1 MHKAKHKEKMALFSG
16 KRIAAFVLAFL
27 LCVGTLPINSFA
39 VEGDDMSQDAP
50 AATEY
55 VVDAD
60 VSDPTADESF
70 IEDETTAEDADAS
83 ASEATDAADAQD
95 NVDGEQNE
103 PAVQAGSTVDALTLS
118 APQLVAD
125 SADQTVSALGT
136 AGYKASFHISS
147 TDSDGVNGVW
157 IGYRF
162 TLAMPAGTVDRGQL
176 HFDGY
181 SWLKDL
187 NDGTKAASPV
197 YDSKTKTWVLEGKYL
212 YDQADNPLGS
222 SGAQHLTMGISV
234 YAGYLC
240 ADDTLTPTM
249 EAWLVDKADSSTGSV
264 NGTTVTVTTTP
275 EITVSGTT
283 SGVAS
288 GYYSASKQAFY
299 ETKAQ
304 AEAAGAG
311 DAVWGRVYQTRTT
324 IKNGKVANATG
335 NTLLPPDTDIPVHVS
350 TAVSLNGAEVTDA
363 AQQPILLGVHYRT
376 NHDTADSGM
385 YTSALADGDLSL
397 GGLVNLRGIAEG
409 GNPEGLWDV
418 PDITRVSVSD
428 VTSVDGTFGCNVQYT
443 PNARYDGVYGTVGP
457 SFLTF
462 VPVPESDSAQ
472 DNRVLSVGP
481 VTAGPVAMRG
491 NSTPV
496 SGSSGVSTIKVERR
510 KLFDGKIYPYLWF
523 YHYTYGGQWIQGM
536 GDTLYV
542 TAGLQSAQTDT
553 EFSISAYDDLI
564 KVDTRA
570 FEIDTTVSTLSTR
583 KNGNAYTGEYTL
595 QYGVLKSGADNWDS
609 EDAMKTGGKDDLV
622 FYDAGK
628 VPSGSTAV
636 AILIKARNGSMLSG
650 YDRPGLYSSLKVK
663 SADELGGNIYSIVHN
678 VDIWFYGSDPDM
690 VDPDVQFNSGNF
702 TASSVDEDSNEVAGQ
717 EHERL
722 GDSLLISSFT
732 LSRVGVEKLNGT
744 SKSFT
749 WGPPTVAR
757 STYDV
762 SLGQRISDFRYV
774 FDISSGSGN
783 EFPDQEFELLV
794 TLTRLTGEVSNSE
807 FTELIKDS
815 FRMDAVYTPGA
826 GEGDPGYFSGGIAP
840 TSVTKKDNGD
850 YEVIFTVKGTGTHS
864 FSASAKLGDAL
875 NADKEVGVGMTTVY
889 TTITASTQS
898 KKLLSGSHQGQARAI
913 ISKSA
918 VAGFRKLAEQTV
930 IEHNGDVHYRLAMSA
945 QNNDLTGALLLDVLP
960 FNNDGR
966 GTKISDGASISVS
979 QAKPVT
985 LSLTTDK
992 TAIRTDIE
1000 MYYTT
1005 DTAIQTNPVK
1015 SVQDLVGTTVTGD
1028 RCVVLGVTWLKAAR
1042 TVSADGKSFTYAVP
1056 ANALAIMGVGT
1067 VGSNEAPTT
1076 DIYLNTNGM
1085 KGDDA
1090 LVNSAGLSANE
1101 FGKAMEAQSADVH
1114 RAERKITG
1122 KAWIDVNN
1130 NGQQDADEKSLAGL
1144 TVKLYQ
1150 GDTEITADENG
1161 NAYNVIT
1168 AADGTYTFDDV
1179 PSSVNSYHVE
1189 FSGGTIGQYAV
1200 SPKAAAGVA
1209 DNKNSDVMGDPADG
1223 TLNKAVSDDV
1233 TLLTLAQQQAIG
1245 KHSDVQQLD
1254 AGFAPKYTVSFDTNG
1269 GTPDT
1274 IDVQTVVAHDKVVKP
1289 ADPTKLDQVFTGWYY
1304 TDADGNE
1311 KQWNFDNPVTSDLV
1325 LKAKWVDA
1333 TAATLEVKGTKTLT
1347 GGGKTNTD
1355 IAADQFKF
1363 TVTQT
1368 SGDTAAVSGLPTTT
1382 VGTKAGAAN
1391 GAEIDFGTWSFTK
1404 SGTYTFTISEETP
1417 AAGYAKAG
1425 DVTISVVVTQN
1436 GDKLVATMT
1445 PADITFAN
1453 TYTYPDDIKDTVSG
1467 SVKLADKDGNDKAFN
1482 DGDFSV
1488 KIAENATND
1497 TTGYTGFTAGDKDVS
1512 ADGSFSFDEI
1522 SFSKV
1527 GTYKFTVTQNDKG
1540 EAGYTYDDA
1549 SYEVTVTVE
1558 LDEATNTLKKT
1569 VSYTK
1574 NGADV
1579 TEIIFNNVYTEY
1591 SVSFDVN
1598 GGTPNIDDQAIPA
1611 GSKATEPTD
1620 PTKEDS
1626 VFAGWYYTDA
1636 DGNEKQWNFDDP
1648 VTSDLVLQAKWV
1660 DATAATLDV
1669 EGVKLLIAD
1678 KHGNHDIEADQF
1690 KFTVKQTS
1698 GNAAAVSGLPTAAV
1712 GTKAGTAT
1720 GAEINFGTW
1729 VFTKAGT
1736 YTFVISEEEPG
1747 AGYTKAEDVTV
1758 TVTVRQNGDEL
1769 VATMTTP
1776 DSIRFINY
1784 YEEAELITNTIPVSV
1799 TLKDENG
1806 NDMPFAEG
1814 DFTASV
1820 EVDRLNTGTKHDS
1833 KTGDF
1838 SADGTLNINTAY
1850 LAPDVYVYTITQQ
1863 DKGAAGYT
1871 YDDSIFVATVTVT
1884 LDKATNTLQKTVTY
1898 TKNGQ
1903 PVDKLEFNNT
1913 YTSPDTITDTTIGSV
1928 TLKDEDGNDKTFND
1942 GDFSVKIVANDA
1954 NDTTGY
1960 TGFVAGDKDVA
1971 ADGSFSFD
1979 EISFGKA
1986 GTYKFTVTQNDKG
1999 AAGYT
2004 YDDASY
2010 EVTVT
2015 VELDKATNTLKKTIT
2030 YTKGGVEVTE
2040 VVFNNTYATPAPS
2053 DITFSGNKTL
2063 KENGVDKA
2071 MEEGQFSFTIE
2082 ADASND
2088 ATGYTGFTAG
2098 SQDVAANGSFSFG
2111 TVSFTKVG
2119 VYKFTISEVDKGAA
2133 GYHYDANA
2141 VTVTVTVEL
2150 DTATNTLVATAT
2162 YEKAGETT
2170 DGIAFAN
2177 TYDTPDAVDQDLT
2190 GNVSLD
2196 GDRKTSDIKA
2206 GDFTFKVTP
2215 DAGNDESGYTL
2226 PNTAAASKDGGDIDF
2241 SKITFTKEG
2250 TYKFTVSQDN
2260 LGKEGYTYDDATYV
2274 VNVTVTL
2281 DKATNKLVPVIK
2293 LEKVKDGVTTAAD
2306 AISFANSYKKPTPA
2320 NPSVEPSKPSDRPQT
2335 GDTTNVAVWG
2345 GLFLL
2350 SATLLVVCCIAGWK
2364 RRKTSNTK

>member
-1 MHKAKHKEKMALFSG
+1 MYRAKHKEKMALFSG

-27 LCVGTLPINSFA
+27 LCVGTLPLNSFA
-39 VEGDDMSQDAP
+39 VEGEDMSQDTP

-55 VVDAD
+55 VIDAD

-70 IEDETTAEDADAS
+70 IEDEAPAG
-83 ASEATDAADAQD
+83 AADAQD
-95 NVDGEQNE
+95 DADGEQNE

-125 SADQTVSALGT
+125 SKDQTVPASST
-136 AGYKASFHISS
+136 VGYKASFHISS
-147 TDSDGVNGVW
+147 TDPDGVNGVW

-162 TLAMPAGTVDRGQL
+162 TLPMPASVTGINQQMK
-176 HFDGY
+176 FDGY
-181 SWLKDL
+181 GWLMDL
-187 NDGTKAASPV
+187 KDGTKSASPV
-197 YDSKTKTWVLEGKYL
+197 YDRNTKTWVLEGKYF

-222 SGAQHLTMGISV
+222 SGAQHLTRGISV
-234 YAGYLC
+234 SLGYSC

-249 EAWLVDKADSSTGSV
+249 EAWLVDKVDSSTGSV
-264 NGTTVTVTTTP
+264 NGTTLTVTTTP
-275 EITVSGTT
+275 GITASGTT
-283 SGVAS
+283 SSAAS
-288 GYYSASKQAFY
+288 GYYSASKRAFY
-299 ETKAQ
+299 ATKAQ

-311 DAVWGRVYQTRTT
+311 DAVWGRVYQTTT
-324 IKNGKVANATG
+324 VIRQSDDS

-350 TAVSLNGAEVTDA
+350 TAVSVNGVEVTDA

-376 NHDTADSGM
+376 NHDAADSGM
-385 YTSALADGDLSL
+385 YTTLANGDLSL
-397 GGLVNLRGIAEG
+397 GGLVNLRGIAKG
-409 GNPEGLWDV
+409 GSQGVLWDV
-418 PDITRVSVSD
+418 PDIARVSVSD
-428 VTSVDGTFGCNVQYT
+428 VTSADGTFGCNVQYT
-443 PNARYDGVYGTVGP
+443 PNANYGGVYGTFGP
-457 SFLTF
+457 SFITF

-472 DNRVLSVGP
+472 DKRVLSVGP

-496 SGSSGVSTIKVERR
+496 SGSDGGVSTIKVE
-510 KLFDGKIYPYLWF
+510 KHKAFNGAIQPDLAF
-523 YHYTYGGQWIQGM
+523 YHYVNGKQWIQGM

-542 TAGLQSAQTDT
+542 TAGLESAQTDT
-553 EFSISAYDDLI
+553 TYSISAYDDLI

-570 FEIDTTVSTLSTR
+570 FKIDTTVSTVSER
-583 KNGNAYTGEYTL
+583 RNGSAYTGEYIL
-595 QYGVLKSGADNWDS
+595 QYGVLKNGADNWGS

-636 AILIKARNGSMLSG
+636 AILIKARNGNMLSG

-663 SADELGGNIYSIVHN
+663 SADELAGNIYSIVHN
-678 VDIWFYGSDPDM
+678 VDIWFYGSDPDT
-690 VDPDVQFNSGNF
+690 VKPDIQWNSGNF
-702 TASSVDEDSNEVAGQ
+702 TASSVDDDGNEVAGQ
-717 EHERL
+717 KHQIL
-722 GDSLLISSFT
+722 GDSLFIAGFNI
-732 LSRVGVEKLNGT
+732 SRVRIEKLNGV

-749 WGPPTVAR
+749 WGPPAVAR

-762 SLGQRISDFRYV
+762 SLDQRVSDFRYV
-774 FDISSGSGN
+774 FGISSGSGN

-794 TLTRLTGEVSNSE
+794 TLTTGAAELENSK
-807 FTELIKDS
+807 FTELIEDS
-815 FRMDAVYTPGA
+815 FRMDAVYTPA
-826 GEGDPGYFSGGIAP
+826 AKEGDPGYFSGGVAP
-840 TSVTKKDNGD
+840 TSVTKKDDGK
-850 YEVIFTVKGTGTHS
+850 YEVVFTVKGTGTHS

-875 NADKEVGVGMTTVY
+875 NADKEVGIGLTTVY
-889 TTITASTQS
+889 TRIKASTQS
-898 KKLLSGSHQGQARAI
+898 KKLLAGSHEGHAYALI
-913 ISKSA
+913 TKSA

-930 IEHNGDVHYRLAMSA
+930 IEQNDDVHYRLAMSA

-966 GTKISDGASISVS
+966 GTKLSDGASISVS
-979 QAKPVT
+979 QTKPVT

-992 TAIRTDIE
+992 TTVGTDIE
-1000 MYYTT
+1000 FYYTT
-1005 DTAIQTNPVK
+1005 DAAIQTNPVK
-1015 SVQDLVGTTVTGD
+1015 SVGDLAGTTVTGD
-1028 RCVVLGVTWLKAAR
+1028 SCKVFGVTWLKAAR
-1042 TVSADGKSFTYAVP
+1042 TVGADGKSFTYAVP

-1067 VGSNEAPTT
+1067 VGANETPTT
-1076 DIYLNTNGM
+1076 DIYLDTNGM

-1090 LVNSAGLSANE
+1090 LINSAGLSANE

-1150 GDTEITADENG
+1150 GDTEITADEYG
-1161 NAYNVIT
+1161 NAYNVTT
-1168 AADGTYTFDDV
+1168 AADGTYMFDDV

-1200 SPKAAAGVA
+1200 SPKAATGVA
-1209 DNKNSDVMGDPADG
+1209 DDKNSDVTGDPATG

-1233 TLLTLAQQQAIG
+1233 TLLTLAQQQATG

-1254 AGFAPKYTVSFDTNG
+1254 AGFAPKYTVRFDTNG

-1274 IDVQTVVAHDKVVKP
+1274 IDDQTVVAHDKVVKP
-1289 ADPTKLDQVFTGWYY
+1289 ADPTKVDQVFTGWYY

-1311 KQWNFDNPVTSDLV
+1311 KQWNFDDPVTSDLV

-1333 TAATLEVKGTKTLT
+1333 TAATLGVKGTKTLT

-1363 TVTQT
+1363 TVTRT
-1368 SGDTAAVSGLPTTT
+1368 DNGTASAVSGLPTTT

-1417 AAGYAKAG
+1417 AAGYTKAG

-1445 PADITFAN
+1445 PADIVFAN

-1549 SYEVTVTVE
+1549 FYEVVVTVE

-1569 VSYTK
+1569 VSYLK
-1574 NGADV
+1574 DGVDA
-1579 TEIIFNNVYTEY
+1579 TEIIFNNIYTEY

-1598 GGTPNIDDQAIPA
+1598 GGTPNIDDQAIPD

-1620 PTKEDS
+1620 PTKADS

-1636 DGNEKQWNFDDP
+1636 DGNEKQWSFDDP
-1648 VTSDLVLQAKWV
+1648 VTADLALKAKWV

-1814 DFTASV
+1814 DFTANV

-1913 YTSPDTITDTTIGSV
+1913 YTSPDAITDTTIGSV

-2030 YTKGGVEVTE
+2030 YTKDGVEVTE

-2071 MEEGQFSFTIE
+2071 MEEGQFSFTIA

-2088 ATGYTGFTAG
+2088 ETGYTGFIAG
-2098 SQDVAANGSFSFG
+2098 SQDVASNGSFSFG

-2119 VYKFTISEVDKGAA
+2119 VYKFTIAEVDKGAA

-2162 YEKAGETT
+2162 YEKAGETA
-2170 DGIAFAN
+2170 DGISFAN

-2196 GDRKTSDIKA
+2196 GDRNTSDIKA

-2274 VNVTVTL
+2274 VTVTVTL

-2364 RRKTSNTK
+2364 RRKASNTK

>member
-1 MHKAKHKEKMALFSG
+1 MHRAKHKEKMALFSG

-27 LCVGTLPINSFA
+27 LCVGTLPLNSFA
-39 VEGDDMSQDAP
+39 VEGEDMSQDTP

-60 VSDPTADESF
+60 VSDPTSDKSF
-70 IEDETTAEDADAS
+70 IEDEAPAEDADAPV
-83 ASEATDAADAQD
+83 SEATDAADAQD

-125 SADQTVSALGT
+125 SNDQTVPASST
-136 AGYKASFHISS
+136 VGYKASFHISS
-147 TDSDGVNGVW
+147 TDPDGVNGVW

-162 TLAMPAGTVDRGQL
+162 TLPMPASVTGIRQQMK
-176 HFDGY
+176 FDGY
-181 SWLKDL
+181 GWLMDL
-187 NDGTKAASPV
+187 KDGTKAASPV
-197 YDSKTKTWVLEGKYL
+197 YDSSTKTWVLEGKYF

-222 SGAQHLTMGISV
+222 SGAQHLTRGISV
-234 YAGYLC
+234 SLGYSC

-264 NGTTVTVTTTP
+264 NGTTLTVTTTP
-275 EITVSGTT
+275 GITASGTT
-283 SGVAS
+283 SSAAS

-299 ETKAQ
+299 ATKAQ

-311 DAVWGRVYQTRTT
+311 DAVWGRVYQTTT
-324 IKNGKVANATG
+324 VIRQSDDS

-350 TAVSLNGAEVTDA
+350 TAVSLNGVEVTDA
-363 AQQPILLGVHYRT
+363 TQQPILLGVHYRT
-376 NHDTADSGM
+376 NHDAADSGM
-385 YTSALADGDLSL
+385 YTTLANGDLSL
-397 GGLVNLRGIAEG
+397 GGLVNLRGIAKG
-409 GNPEGLWDV
+409 GSQGVLWDV

-428 VTSVDGTFGCNVQYT
+428 VTSADGTFGCNVQYT
-443 PNARYDGVYGTVGP
+443 PNANYGGVYGTFGP

-472 DNRVLSVGP
+472 DKRVLSVGP

-496 SGSSGVSTIKVERR
+496 IGSDGGVSTIKVE
-510 KLFDGKIYPYLWF
+510 KHKAFNGAIQPDLAF
-523 YHYTYGGQWIQGM
+523 YHYVNGKQWIQGM

-542 TAGLQSAQTDT
+542 TAGLESAQTDT
-553 EFSISAYDDLI
+553 AYSISAYDDLI

-570 FEIDTTVSTLSTR
+570 FEIDTTVSTVSER
-583 KNGNAYTGEYTL
+583 RNGSAYTGEYIL
-595 QYGVLKSGADNWDS
+595 QYGVLKNGADNWDS

-636 AILIKARNGSMLSG
+636 AILIKARNGNMLSG

-663 SADELGGNIYSIVHN
+663 SADELAGNIYSIVHN
-678 VDIWFYGSDPDM
+678 VDIWFYGSDPDT
-690 VDPDVQFNSGNF
+690 VKPDIQYNSRNF
-702 TASSVDEDSNEVAGQ
+702 TASSVDDDGNEVAGQ
-717 EHERL
+717 KHQIL
-722 GDSLLISSFT
+722 GDSLFIAGFNI
-732 LSRVGVEKLNGT
+732 SRVRIEKLNGV

-749 WGPPTVAR
+749 WGPPAVAR

-762 SLGQRISDFRYV
+762 SLDQRVSDFRYV
-774 FDISSGSGN
+774 FGISSGSGN
-783 EFPDQEFELLV
+783 ESPDQEFELLV
-794 TLTRLTGEVSNSE
+794 TLTTGADSLENSK
-807 FTELIKDS
+807 FTELIEDS
-815 FRMDAVYTPGA
+815 FRMDAVYTPA
-826 GEGDPGYFSGGIAP
+826 AKEGDPGYFSGGIAP
-840 TSVTKKDNGD
+840 TSVTKKDDGK
-850 YEVIFTVKGTGTHS
+850 YEVVFTVKGTGTHS

-875 NADKEVGVGMTTVY
+875 NADKEVGIGLTTVY
-889 TTITASTQS
+889 TRINASTQS
-898 KKLLSGSHQGQARAI
+898 KKLLAGSHEGHAYALI
-913 ISKSA
+913 TKSA
-918 VAGFRKLAEQTV
+918 VAGFRKMAEQTV
-930 IEHNGDVHYRLAMSA
+930 IEQNADVHYRLAMSA

-966 GTKISDGASISVS
+966 GTKLSDGASISVS
-979 QAKPVT
+979 QTKPVT

-992 TAIRTDIE
+992 TTVGTDIE
-1000 MYYTT
+1000 FYYTT
-1005 DTAIQTNPVK
+1005 DAAIQTNPVK
-1015 SVQDLVGTTVTGD
+1015 SVGDLAGTTVTGD
-1028 RCVVLGVTWLKAAR
+1028 SCKVFGVTWLKAAR
-1042 TVSADGKSFTYAVP
+1042 TVGADGKSFTYAVP

-1067 VGSNEAPTT
+1067 VGANETPTT
-1076 DIYLNTNGM
+1076 DIYLDTNGM

-1090 LVNSAGLSANE
+1090 LINSAGLSANE

-1150 GDTEITADENG
+1150 GDTEITTDEYG
-1161 NAYNVIT
+1161 NAYNVTT
-1168 AADGTYTFDDV
+1168 AADGTYMFDDV

-1200 SPKAAAGVA
+1200 SPKAATGVA
-1209 DNKNSDVMGDPADG
+1209 DDKNSDVTGDPADG

-1233 TLLTLAQQQAIG
+1233 TLLTLAQQQATG

-1269 GTPDT
+1269 GTPN
-1274 IDVQTVVAHDKVVKP
+1274 IDDQTVVAHDKVAKP
-1289 ADPTKLDQVFTGWYY
+1289 ADPAKVDQVFAGWYY

-1311 KQWNFDNPVTSDLV
+1311 KQWSFDDPVTADLV

-1363 TVTQT
+1363 TVTRT
-1368 SGDTAAVSGLPTTT
+1368 DNGTASAVSGLPTTT
-1382 VGTKAGAAN
+1382 IGTKAGAAN

-1404 SGTYTFTISEETP
+1404 SGTYTFTVSEETP
-1417 AAGYAKAG
+1417 AAGYTKAG

-1512 ADGSFSFDEI
+1512 ADGSFSLDEI
-1522 SFSKV
+1522 SFSKA

-1591 SVSFDVN
+1591 SVSFDTD
-1598 GGTPNIDDQAIPA
+1598 GGTPNIDDQAIPS
-1611 GSKATEPTD
+1611 GEKATKPTD
-1620 PTKEDS
+1620 PTKADS

-1636 DGNEKQWNFDDP
+1636 DGNEKQWSFDDP
-1648 VTSDLVLQAKWV
+1648 VTADLALKAKWV

-1814 DFTASV
+1814 DFTANV
-1820 EVDRLNTGTKHDS
+1820 EVDRLNIGTKHDS

-1913 YTSPDTITDTTIGSV
+1913 YTSPDAITDTTIGSV

-1960 TGFVAGDKDVA
+1960 TGFVAGDKDVV

-1979 EISFGKA
+1979 EISFSKA

-2030 YTKGGVEVTE
+2030 YTKDGVEVTE

-2098 SQDVAANGSFSFG
+2098 SQDVAANGNFSFG

-2162 YEKAGETT
+2162 YEKAGEAA

-2177 TYDTPDAVDQDLT
+2177 TYDTPDAVDQALT

-2226 PNTAAASKDGGDIDF
+2226 PTTAAASKDGGDIDF

-2260 LGKEGYTYDDATYV
+2260 LGKEGYTYDDSTYV
-2274 VNVTVTL
+2274 VTVTVTL

-2293 LEKVKDGVTTAAD
+2293 LEKVKDGVTTAVD

-2350 SATLLVVCCIAGWK
+2350 SAALLVVCFIAGWK

>member
-60 VSDPTADESF
+60 ISDPTADESF
-70 IEDETTAEDADAS
+70 IEDEAPAG
-83 ASEATDAADAQD
+83 AADAQD
-95 NVDGEQNE
+95 DADGEQNE
-103 PAVQAGSTVDALTLS
+103 PATLAADASELDKLTLS
-118 APQLVAD
+118 HPRLIVDKNDATGTTFNANSSKGYMARMTISCTD
-125 SADQTVSALGT
+125 DQGA
-136 AGYKASFHISS
+136 
-147 TDSDGVNGVW
+147 NGVW

-162 TLAMPAGTVDRGQL
+162 TVKVPDGMGKNYLKFSEVSYNWLSAMDESGVATPT
-176 HFDGY
+176 
-181 SWLKDL
+181 
-187 NDGTKAASPV
+187 
-197 YDSKTKTWVLEGKYL
+197 YDEATRTWILEGKYY
-212 YDQADNPLGS
+212 YDDASNPLGS
-222 SGAQHLTMGISV
+222 SGAKEYARSISLSSTWLEKGQTV
-234 YAGYLC
+234 
-240 ADDTLTPTM
+240 TPTI
-249 EAWLVDKADSSTGSV
+249 EVWLVDKANAEHPKMDGE
-264 NGTTVTVTTTP
+264 TVTVDATGKILQRIDFDGGYP
-275 EITVSGTT
+275 SAGM
-283 SGVAS
+283 GC
-288 GYYSASKQAFY
+288 YYSPSQKKVFFS
-299 ETKAQ
+299 KAQ
-304 AEAAGAG
+304 ANAAGAT
-311 DAVWGRVYQTRTT
+311 DAVIGRL
-324 IKNGKVANATG
+324 ANIGIMWSALRDGG
-335 NTLLPPDTDIPVHVS
+335 NVLIPDGAEFPFSVKLTPQ
-350 TAVSLNGAEVTDA
+350 LNGRDVTDA
-363 AQQPILLGVHYRT
+363 AMQPILLGARFQ
-376 NHDTADSGM
+376 NRSDTDKNGVKNA
-385 YTSALADGDLSL
+385 YTDNLADGDMTL
-397 GGLVNLRGIAEG
+397 GGRVSPIGSTFQNPIFHNITYSNNTISGVVGSEKTIYASEGYETGTPHISTAGFMVFVPTSANDTEKDVRKLKIENVAVPEGTVTMCGGVKNTRSDNNSGATLTIPQVKLDNPGWGVFNTTIKTVDRNGGDYNKVWVNNEANVRLRVVSVNTDDIDQAISAFDLLVKADTEGFWIDPTVTDLRSQTTNANGFIDSGGTLSVKFGVLPSGDGWTDRNQMLTTRKEGLTFYDKDSVPAGATIVAVLISGRG
-409 GNPEGLWDV
+409 GNMLNNA
-418 PDITRVSVSD
+418 DIK
-428 VTSVDGTFGCNVQYT
+428 Y
-443 PNARYDGVYGTVGP
+443 Y
-457 SFLTF
+457 
-462 VPVPESDSAQ
+462 
-472 DNRVLSVGP
+472 
-481 VTAGPVAMRG
+481 AG
-491 NSTPV
+491 
-496 SGSSGVSTIKVERR
+496 IKVKDEE
-510 KLFDGKIYPYLWF
+510 KVIGNVYDIVQDSYIWF
-523 YHYTYGGQWIQGM
+523 M
-536 GDTLYV
+536 N
-542 TAGLQSAQTDT
+542 TDPDKDAPDAT
-553 EFSISAYDDLI
+553 KYCNQYISAVWDESGTE
-564 KVDTRA
+564 V
-570 FEIDTTVSTLSTR
+570 
-583 KNGNAYTGEYTL
+583 TGFGE
-595 QYGVLKSGADNWDS
+595 QD
-609 EDAMKTGGKDDLV
+609 
-622 FYDAGK
+622 F
-628 VPSGSTAV
+628 
-636 AILIKARNGSMLSG
+636 
-650 YDRPGLYSSLKVK
+650 
-663 SADELGGNIYSIVHN
+663 
-678 VDIWFYGSDPDM
+678 
-690 VDPDVQFNSGNF
+690 
-702 TASSVDEDSNEVAGQ
+702 
-717 EHERL
+717 
-722 GDSLLISSFT
+722 GDSLLITKYGLQASNA
-732 LSRVGVEKLNGT
+732 ENLNG
-744 SKSFT
+744 SNKV
-749 WGPPTVAR
+749 GENR

-762 SLGQRISDFRYV
+762 IAGERTADVMGGFI
-774 FDISSGSGN
+774 ISSADGKEAPN
-783 EFPDQEFELLV
+783 QEFYLNIAISRNHSNTTLV
-794 TLTRLTGEVSNSE
+794 
-807 FTELIKDS
+807 KDS
-815 FRMDAVYTPGA
+815 VRLNATYTPGTTERQA
-826 GEGDPGYFSGGIAP
+826 GVFSGGIAP
-840 TSVTKKDNGD
+840 ISVK
-850 YEVIFTVKGTGTHS
+850 EVNDADTVIWKGYPCYVYTFKVTGTGTYKI
-864 FSASAKLGDAL
+864 SATYELGDAL
-875 NADKEVGVGMTTVY
+875 DPDKDVAVGVIDNVIQVNVASESSKILLEKGVMAKGVNFV
-889 TTITASTQS
+889 IT
-898 KKLLSGSHQGQARAI
+898 
-913 ISKSA
+913 KSN
-918 VAGFRKLAEQTV
+918 VAGFRKLAANNA
-930 IEHNGDVHYRLAMSA
+930 ISSNGEAHYRMVLSPMDH
-945 QNNDLTGALLLDVLP
+945 DLTGTLLLDILP

-966 GTKISDGASISVS
+966 GTVLQKGSITVDK
-979 QAKPVT
+979 ALE
-985 LSLTTDK
+985 LSITNANATTR
-992 TAIRTDIE
+992 TAMDL
-1000 MYYTT
+1000 YYTT
-1005 DTAIQTNPVK
+1005 DAAIQQKNPLPTVA
-1015 SVQDLVGTTVTGD
+1015 DLKGVTASGD
-1028 RCVVLGVTWLKAAR
+1028 SFNALGVTWQKATR
-1042 TVSADGKSFTYAVP
+1042 TNVDDTHVKYTVDKHTV
-1056 ANALAIMGVGT
+1056 AIMGAGHVGQ
-1067 VGSNEAPTT
+1067 NESPNL
-1076 DIYLNTNGM
+1076 DIYLQLHDTM
-1085 KGDDA
+1085 PGD
-1090 LVNSAGLSANE
+1090 GLSNTASFNANE
-1101 FGKAMEAQSADVH
+1101 FGKPMITGSVATHIADRVI
-1114 RAERKITG
+1114 KG
-1122 KAWIDVNN
+1122 KAWIDANN
-1130 NGQQDADEKSLAGL
+1130 NGKQDAGEKGLAGL

-1150 GDTEITADENG
+1150 GGTEITQDELG
-1161 NAYNVIT
+1161 NTYNVVT
-1168 AADGTYTFDDV
+1168 ADDGTYTFEYV
-1179 PSSVNSYHVE
+1179 PSSADSYHVE
-1189 FSGGTIGQYAV
+1189 FSSGSISRYAV
-1200 SPKAAAGVA
+1200 SPKAASGVA
-1209 DNKNSDVMGDPADG
+1209 DDKNSDVTGDPATG
-1223 TLNKAVSDDV
+1223 RLVKAVSDEV
-1233 TLLTLAQQQAIG
+1233 TLLTLTQQGNSKIPHDE
-1245 KHSDVQQLD
+1245 KQLD
-1254 AGFAPKYTVSFDTNG
+1254 AGFAPKYTVRFDTNG
-1269 GTPDT
+1269 GTPN
-1274 IDVQTVVAHDKVVKP
+1274 IDDQTVVAHDKVAKP
-1289 ADPTKLDQVFTGWYY
+1289 ADPAKVDQVFAGWYY

-1311 KQWNFDNPVTSDLV
+1311 KQWSFDDPVTADLV

-1363 TVTQT
+1363 TVTRT
-1368 SGDTAAVSGLPTTT
+1368 DNGTASAVSGLPTTT
-1382 VGTKAGAAN
+1382 IGTKAGAAN

-1404 SGTYTFTISEETP
+1404 SGTYTFTVSEETP
-1417 AAGYAKAG
+1417 AAGYTKAG

-1512 ADGSFSFDEI
+1512 ADGSFSLDEI
-1522 SFSKV
+1522 SFSKA

-1591 SVSFDVN
+1591 SVSFDTD
-1598 GGTPNIDDQAIPA
+1598 GGTPNIDDQAIPS
-1611 GSKATEPTD
+1611 GEKATKPTD
-1620 PTKEDS
+1620 PTKADS

-1636 DGNEKQWNFDDP
+1636 DGNEKQWSFDDP
-1648 VTSDLVLQAKWV
+1648 VTADLALKAKWV

-1698 GNAAAVSGLPTAAV
+1698 GNTAAVSGLPTAAV
-1712 GTKAGTAT
+1712 GTKAGEGL
-1720 GAEINFGTW
+1720 GAKIDFGTW
-1729 VFTKAGT
+1729 VFKKAGT
-1736 YTFVISEEEPG
+1736 YTFVLSEEEPG

-1776 DSIRFINY
+1776 NSIRFINH
-1784 YEEAELITNTIPVSV
+1784 YEEAEPIRITIPVSV

-1806 NDMPFAEG
+1806 NDMPFTEG
-1814 DFTASV
+1814 DFTANV

-1838 SADGTLNINTAY
+1838 SPDGTLNINQGI

-1871 YDDSIFVATVTVT
+1871 YDDSIFVATITVT

-1913 YTSPDTITDTTIGSV
+1913 YTSPDAITDTTIGSV

-2030 YTKGGVEVTE
+2030 YTKDGVEVTE

-2071 MEEGQFSFTIE
+2071 MEEGQFSFTIA

-2088 ATGYTGFTAG
+2088 ATGYTGFIAG
-2098 SQDVAANGSFSFG
+2098 SQDVASNGSFSFG
-2111 TVSFTKVG
+2111 TVRFTKVG

-2162 YEKAGETT
+2162 YEKAGETA

-2196 GDRKTSDIKA
+2196 GDRNTSDIKA

-2274 VNVTVTL
+2274 VTVTVTL

-2293 LEKVKDGVTTAAD
+2293 LEKVKDGVTTAVD
-2306 AISFANSYKKPTPA
+2306 AISFANSYKAVVNPT
-2320 NPSVEPSKPSDRPQT
+2320 KPSNAPQT
-2335 GDTTNVAVWG
+2335 GDTTHVAAWG
-2345 GLFLL
+2345 GL
-2350 SATLLVVCCIAGWK
+2350 LLVSICGLIILFIVSWK
-2364 RRKTSNTK
+2364 RKKTSNTK

>member
-1 MHKAKHKEKMALFSG
+1 MLRYTVEILYEKGKYRMHKAKHKEKMALFSG

-39 VEGDDMSQDAP
+39 VEGDDMSQDTP
-50 AATEY
+50 TATEY

-70 IEDETTAEDADAS
+70 IEDEAS
-83 ASEATDAADAQD
+83 ADAADAQD

-103 PAVQAGSTVDALTLS
+103 PATLAADASELDKLTLS
-118 APQLVAD
+118 HPRLIVDKNDATGTTFNANSSKGYMARMTISCTD
-125 SADQTVSALGT
+125 DQ
-136 AGYKASFHISS
+136 
-147 TDSDGVNGVW
+147 GVNGVW
-157 IGYRF
+157 VGYRF
-162 TLAMPAGTVDRGQL
+162 TVQVPDGMPKDYLKFSEVSYNWLSAMDESGVATPT
-176 HFDGY
+176 
-181 SWLKDL
+181 
-187 NDGTKAASPV
+187 
-197 YDSKTKTWVLEGKYL
+197 YDEATRTWTLEGKYY
-212 YDQADNPLGS
+212 YDDASNPLGS
-222 SGAQHLTMGISV
+222 SGAKEYARSISLSSTWLEKGQTV
-234 YAGYLC
+234 
-240 ADDTLTPTM
+240 TPTI
-249 EAWLVDKADSSTGSV
+249 EVWLVDKANAEHPKMDGE
-264 NGTTVTVTTTP
+264 TVTVDATGKISQRNDSDGGYP
-275 EITVSGTT
+275 SAGIGC
-283 SGVAS
+283 
-288 GYYSASKQAFY
+288 YYSPSQKKVFFS
-299 ETKAQ
+299 KAQ
-304 AEAAGAG
+304 ANAAGAT
-311 DAVWGRVYQTRTT
+311 DAVIGRL
-324 IKNGKVANATG
+324 ANIGINWSALRDGG
-335 NTLLPPDTDIPVHVS
+335 NVLIPDGTEFPFSVKL
-350 TAVSLNGAEVTDA
+350 TPQLNGRDVTDA
-363 AQQPILLGVHYRT
+363 AMQPILLGARFQNRSDT
-376 NHDTADSGM
+376 NKNGVKNA
-385 YTSALADGDLSL
+385 YTDNLADGDMTL
-397 GGLVNLRGIAEG
+397 GGRVSLIGSTFQNPIFHDITYSNNTISGVVGSEKTIYASEGYETGTPHISTACFLVFVPTSANDTEKDVRKLKIENVAVPEGTVTMCGGVKNTRSDNNSGATLTIPKVKLDNPGWGVFNTTIKTVDRNGGDYNKVWVNNEANVRLRVASLNTDDINQAISAFDLLVKADTEGFWIDPTVTDLRSQTTNANGFINSGGTLSVKFGVLPSGDGWTDRNQMLTTRKEGLTFYDKDSVPAGATIVAVLISGRG
-409 GNPEGLWDV
+409 GNMLNDT
-418 PDITRVSVSD
+418 DIK
-428 VTSVDGTFGCNVQYT
+428 Y
-443 PNARYDGVYGTVGP
+443 Y
-457 SFLTF
+457 
-462 VPVPESDSAQ
+462 
-472 DNRVLSVGP
+472 
-481 VTAGPVAMRG
+481 AG
-491 NSTPV
+491 
-496 SGSSGVSTIKVERR
+496 IKVKDEE
-510 KLFDGKIYPYLWF
+510 KVIGNVYDIVQDSYIWF
-523 YHYTYGGQWIQGM
+523 M
-536 GDTLYV
+536 N
-542 TAGLQSAQTDT
+542 TDPDKDAPDAT
-553 EFSISAYDDLI
+553 KYCDQYISA
-564 KVDTRA
+564 V
-570 FEIDTTVSTLSTR
+570 
-583 KNGNAYTGEYTL
+583 
-595 QYGVLKSGADNWDS
+595 WD
-609 EDAMKTGGKDDLV
+609 E
-622 FYDAGK
+622 
-628 VPSGSTAV
+628 
-636 AILIKARNGSMLSG
+636 
-650 YDRPGLYSSLKVK
+650 
-663 SADELGGNIYSIVHN
+663 
-678 VDIWFYGSDPDM
+678 
-690 VDPDVQFNSGNF
+690 SGN
-702 TASSVDEDSNEVAGQ
+702 EVTGFGEQ
-717 EHERL
+717 DF
-722 GDSLLISSFT
+722 GDSLLIMKYGIQASAA
-732 LSRVGVEKLNGT
+732 ENLNG
-744 SKSFT
+744 SNKV
-749 WGPPTVAR
+749 GKNR

-762 SLGQRISDFRYV
+762 IAGERTADVMGGFI
-774 FDISSGSGN
+774 ISSADGK
-783 EFPDQEFELLV
+783 EAPDQEFYLNIAISGNHSNTTLV
-794 TLTRLTGEVSNSE
+794 
-807 FTELIKDS
+807 KDS
-815 FRMDAVYTPGA
+815 VRLNATYTPGTTERQA
-826 GEGDPGYFSGGIAP
+826 GVFSGGIAP
-840 TSVTKKDNGD
+840 ISVKEMNGGSQVIWKD
-850 YEVIFTVKGTGTHS
+850 YPCYVYTFKVTGTGTYKI
-864 FSASAKLGDAL
+864 SATYELGDAL
-875 NADKEVGVGMTTVY
+875 DPDKDVAVGVIDNVIQVNVASESSKILLEKGVRAKEVNFV
-889 TTITASTQS
+889 IT
-898 KKLLSGSHQGQARAI
+898 
-913 ISKSA
+913 KSN
-918 VAGFRKLAEQTV
+918 VAGFRKLAANNA
-930 IEHNGDVHYRLAMSA
+930 ISSNGEAHYRMVLSPMDH
-945 QNNDLTGALLLDVLP
+945 DLTGTMLLDILP

-966 GTKISDGASISVS
+966 GTVLQKGSITVDK
-979 QAKPVT
+979 ALE
-985 LSLTTDK
+985 LSITSANATT
-992 TAIRTDIE
+992 RTDME
-1000 MYYTT
+1000 LYYTT
-1005 DTAIQTNPVK
+1005 DAAIQQQNPLPTVA
-1015 SVQDLVGTTVTGD
+1015 DLKGVTASGNSFTA
-1028 RCVVLGVTWLKAAR
+1028 LGVTWQKATR
-1042 TVSADGKSFTYAVP
+1042 TNVDDTHVKYTVDQ
-1056 ANALAIMGVGT
+1056 NTVAIMGAGRVGQ
-1067 VGSNEAPTT
+1067 NESPNL
-1076 DIYLNTNGM
+1076 DIYLQLHDTM
-1085 KGDDA
+1085 PGD
-1090 LVNSAGLSANE
+1090 GLSNTAGFNANE
-1101 FGKAMEAQSADVH
+1101 FGKPM
-1114 RAERKITG
+1114 ITG
-1122 KAWIDVNN
+1122 SVATHIADRVITGRAWIDANN
-1130 NGQQDADEKSLAGL
+1130 NGKQDAGEKGLAGL

-1150 GDTEITADENG
+1150 GGTEITQDELG
-1161 NAYNVIT
+1161 NTYNVVT
-1168 AADGTYTFDDV
+1168 ADDGTYTFEYV
-1179 PSSVNSYHVE
+1179 PSSADSYHVE
-1189 FSGGTIGQYAV
+1189 FSSGSISRYAV
-1200 SPKAAAGVA
+1200 SPKAASGVA
-1209 DNKNSDVMGDPADG
+1209 DDKNSDVTGDPATG
-1223 TLNKAVSDDV
+1223 RLVKAVSDEV
-1233 TLLTLAQQQAIG
+1233 TLLTLTQQNNTNILHDE
-1245 KHSDVQQLD
+1245 KQLD
-1254 AGFAPKYTVSFDTNG
+1254 AGFAPKYTVSFDTDG
-1269 GTPDT
+1269 GTPN
-1274 IDVQTVVAHDKVVKP
+1274 IDDQAILSGEKATKP
-1289 ADPTKLDQVFTGWYY
+1289 TDPTKADSMFAGWYY

-1311 KQWNFDNPVTSDLV
+1311 KQWSFDDPVTADLA

-1368 SGDTAAVSGLPTTT
+1368 SGDTAAVSGLPKAA
-1382 VGTKAGAAN
+1382 VGTKAGTAK
-1391 GAEIDFGTWSFTK
+1391 GAELDFGTWSFTK

-1453 TYTYPDDIKDTVSG
+1453 TYTYPDDIKDTVSC

-1512 ADGSFSFDEI
+1512 ADGSSSFDEI

-1660 DATAATLDV
+1660 DATAATL
-1669 EGVKLLIAD
+1669 EVKGTKTLTGGGKANTDIA
-1678 KHGNHDIEADQF
+1678 ADQF
-1690 KFTVKQTS
+1690 KFTVTQVS
-1698 GNAAAVSGLPTAAV
+1698 GNTAAVSGLPTTTV
-1712 GTKAGTAT
+1712 GTKAGTAK
-1720 GAEINFGTW
+1720 GAELDFGTW
-1729 VFTKAGT
+1729 SFTKSGT
-1736 YTFVISEEEPG
+1736 YTFTISEETPA
-1747 AGYTKAEDVTV
+1747 AGYTKAGDVTISVVV
-1758 TVTVRQNGDEL
+1758 TQNGDKL
-1769 VATMTTP
+1769 VATMTP
-1776 DSIRFINY
+1776 ADI
-1784 YEEAELITNTIPVSV
+1784 V
-1799 TLKDENG
+1799 
-1806 NDMPFAEG
+1806 FA
-1814 DFTASV
+1814 
-1820 EVDRLNTGTKHDS
+1820 
-1833 KTGDF
+1833 
-1838 SADGTLNINTAY
+1838 
-1850 LAPDVYVYTITQQ
+1850 
-1863 DKGAAGYT
+1863 
-1871 YDDSIFVATVTVT
+1871 
-1884 LDKATNTLQKTVTY
+1884 
-1898 TKNGQ
+1898 
-1903 PVDKLEFNNT
+1903 NT
-1913 YTSPDTITDTTIGSV
+1913 YTYPDDIKDTVSGSV
-1928 TLKDEDGNDKTFND
+1928 KLKDEDGNDKTFND

-1960 TGFVAGDKDVA
+1960 TGFIAGDKDVA

-1979 EISFGKA
+1979 EISFSKA

-2015 VELDKATNTLKKTIT
+2015 VELDKDTNTLKKTIT
-2030 YTKGGVEVTE
+2030 YTKDGGEVTE

-2071 MEEGQFSFTIE
+2071 MEEGQFSFTIA

-2260 LGKEGYTYDDATYV
+2260 LGKKGYTYDDSTYV
-2274 VNVTVTL
+2274 VTVTVTL

-2350 SATLLVVCCIAGWK
+2350 SAALLVVCCIAGWK

>member
-60 VSDPTADESF
+60 VSDPTADESI
-70 IEDETTAEDADAS
+70 IEDEAPAEDADAS
-83 ASEATDAADAQD
+83 ASEATDTADAQD
-95 NVDGEQNE
+95 NADGEQNE
-103 PAVQAGSTVDALTLS
+103 PATLAADASELDKLTISHPRLLVDTNDATGTTFNAYS
-118 APQLVAD
+118 SKGYMARIAISCTD
-125 SADQTVSALGT
+125 DQGA
-136 AGYKASFHISS
+136 
-147 TDSDGVNGVW
+147 NGVW

-162 TLAMPAGTVDRGQL
+162 TVQVPDGMPKDYLKFTDVS
-176 HFDGY
+176 Y
-181 SWLKDL
+181 SWLKAM
-187 NDGTKAASPV
+187 DGTSTPEQT
-197 YDSKTKTWVLEGKYL
+197 YDEATRTWTLEGKYY
-212 YDQADNPLGS
+212 YDDASNPLGS
-222 SGAQHLTMGISV
+222 SGAKEYARSISLTSL
-234 YAGYLC
+234 YLEKGQ
-240 ADDTLTPTM
+240 TVTPTI
-249 EAWLVDKADSSTGSV
+249 EVWLVDKQNDTPIKADGD
-264 NGTTVTVTTTP
+264 TVTVDAQSH
-275 EITVSGTT
+275 ITQVNFDGYPATQF
-283 SGVAS
+283 GC
-288 GYYSASKQAFY
+288 YYSPSLKQVFTSK
-299 ETKAQ
+299 KA
-304 AEAAGAG
+304 ANAAGAT
-311 DAVWGRVYQTRTT
+311 DAIIGRLMQIGTKWVRQGNALIADGAEWPFE
-324 IKNGKVANATG
+324 IKLTSTLNGKT
-335 NTLLPPDTDIPVHVS
+335 
-350 TAVSLNGAEVTDA
+350 VTDA
-363 AQQPILLGVHYRT
+363 DMQPILLGAQMDKRNDTTVT
-376 NHDTADSGM
+376 NA
-385 YTSALADGDLSL
+385 YTDALADGDITL
-397 GGLVNLRGIAEG
+397 GGRVATVGTGWAADPIFH
-409 GNPEGLWDV
+409 
-418 PDITRVSVSD
+418 DIT
-428 VTSVDGTFGCNVQYT
+428 Y
-443 PNARYDGVYGTVGP
+443 A
-457 SFLTF
+457 
-462 VPVPESDSAQ
+462 
-472 DNRVLSVGP
+472 DN
-481 VTAGPVAMRG
+481 
-491 NSTPV
+491 
-496 SGSSGVSTIKVERR
+496 TIK
-510 KLFDGKIYPYLWF
+510 GI
-523 YHYTYGGQWIQGM
+523 
-536 GDTLYV
+536 
-542 TAGLQSAQTDT
+542 
-553 EFSISAYDDLI
+553 
-564 KVDTRA
+564 
-570 FEIDTTVSTLSTR
+570 
-583 KNGNAYTGEYTL
+583 
-595 QYGVLKSGADNWDS
+595 
-609 EDAMKTGGKDDLV
+609 
-622 FYDAGK
+622 
-628 VPSGSTAV
+628 
-636 AILIKARNGSMLSG
+636 
-650 YDRPGLYSSLKVK
+650 
-663 SADELGGNIYSIVHN
+663 
-678 VDIWFYGSDPDM
+678 
-690 VDPDVQFNSGNF
+690 
-702 TASSVDEDSNEVAGQ
+702 
-717 EHERL
+717 
-722 GDSLLISSFT
+722 
-732 LSRVGVEKLNGT
+732 VGVEKSLNTKPQSYETGTRDLYTAYFLVFVPTSVDDTDDDVRNLTIAHQPVPDGEVELCGGLKATGNTGVTTAITIPRVQLGNPGVLAADTEIRTYDFYKGDYNQLAAGSKVWLYNYIISSESAGADEAVTSFDLLVKVDTEAFEVTPTDSINNWTGPYTNSGGKVTIKYGVLPSGNGWDNHSQMLTTRKDGLTFYTKNQIPAGATVVAIMYQGRGGSLLNYRNSRICTPNLIKVKNDTNIIGRVFDIVQDTYIWLGDSNPDTDTPDYVKYPDQYQSAVWDETGHEVTGFGERDYGESILITGYSLSVTGAENLNGT
-744 SKSFT
+744 HKVDNNT
-749 WGPPTVAR
+749 

-762 SLGQRISDFRYV
+762 IANERVADYKQNFVISASD
-774 FDISSGSGN
+774 GSDN
-783 EFPDQEFELLV
+783 PDQEFYITYWIEATKGNANLILDSV
-794 TLTRLTGEVSNSE
+794 KLDADYTLTSE
-807 FTELIKDS
+807 RE
-815 FRMDAVYTPGA
+815 A
-826 GEGDPGYFSGGIAP
+826 GIISGGVAP
-840 TSVTKKDNGD
+840 VS
-850 YEVIFTVKGTGTHS
+850 YEKGTGGYYYYTFKVTGTGAHS
-864 FSASAKLGDAL
+864 IYGTYTLGDAL
-875 NADKEVGVGMTTVY
+875 DPDNDVAVGKIIVEGKISTADESAMLMADSGDNLMVRNNFV
-889 TTITASTQS
+889 TA
-898 KKLLSGSHQGQARAI
+898 
-913 ISKSA
+913 KSN
-918 VAGFRKLAEQTV
+918 VAGFRKLAANNA
-930 IEHNGDVHYRLAMSA
+930 ISSNGEVQYRMVLSSMDH
-945 QNNDLTGALLLDVLP
+945 DLTGTMLLDILP

-966 GTKISDGASISVS
+966 GTVLQKGSITVDK
-979 QAKPVT
+979 ALE
-985 LSLTTDK
+985 LSITSANATT
-992 TAIRTDIE
+992 RTDME
-1000 MYYTT
+1000 LYYTT
-1005 DTAIQTNPVK
+1005 DAAIQQNPLPTVA
-1015 SVQDLVGTTVTGD
+1015 DLKGVTASGNSFTA
-1028 RCVVLGVTWLKAAR
+1028 LGVTWQKATR
-1042 TVSADGKSFTYAVP
+1042 TQVDDTHFTYKIASG
-1056 ANALAIMGVGT
+1056 AKAILGAGRVGQ
-1067 VGSNEAPTT
+1067 NESPSL
-1076 DIYLNTNGM
+1076 DIYLQLHDTM
-1085 KGDDA
+1085 PGD
-1090 LVNSAGLSANE
+1090 GLSNTAGFNANE
-1101 FGKAMEAQSADVH
+1101 FGKPM
-1114 RAERKITG
+1114 ITG
-1122 KAWIDVNN
+1122 SVATHIADRVITGRAWIDANN
-1130 NGQQDADEKSLAGL
+1130 NGKQDAGEKGLAGL

-1150 GDTEITADENG
+1150 GDTEITQDELG
-1161 NAYNVIT
+1161 NTYNVVT
-1168 AADGTYTFDDV
+1168 ADDGTYTFEYV
-1179 PSSVNSYHVE
+1179 PSSADSYHVE
-1189 FSGGTIGQYAV
+1189 FFGGALGRYAV

-1209 DNKNSDVMGDPADG
+1209 DDKNSDVTGDPATG
-1223 TLNKAVSDDV
+1223 TLVKAVSDEV
-1233 TLLTLAQQQAIG
+1233 TLLTLTQQNNTNIPHDE
-1245 KHSDVQQLD
+1245 KQLD

-1274 IDVQTVVAHDKVVKP
+1274 IDDQTVVAHDKVTKP
-1289 ADPTKLDQVFTGWYY
+1289 ADPTKVDQVLTGWYY

-1311 KQWNFDNPVTSDLV
+1311 KQWNFDDPVTADLA

-1333 TAATLEVKGTKTLT
+1333 TAVTLEVKGTKTLT

-1417 AAGYAKAG
+1417 AAGYTKAG

-1453 TYTYPDDIKDTVSG
+1453 HYTYPDAIKDTVSG
-1467 SVKLADKDGNDKAFN
+1467 SVKLADKDGKDKAFN

-1488 KIAENATND
+1488 KIAANASND
-1497 TTGYTGFTAGDKDVS
+1497 ASGYTGFVAGDKDVS
-1512 ADGSFSFDEI
+1512 ADGSFSLDEI
-1522 SFSKV
+1522 SFSKA

-1591 SVSFDVN
+1591 SVSFDTD
-1598 GGTPNIDDQAIPA
+1598 GGTPNIDDQTIPA
-1611 GSKATEPTD
+1611 GSKATKPAD
-1620 PTKEDS
+1620 PTKADS

-1636 DGNEKQWNFDDP
+1636 DGNEKQWSFDNP
-1648 VTSDLVLQAKWV
+1648 VTSDLVLKAKWV

-1729 VFTKAGT
+1729 VLTKAGT

-1758 TVTVRQNGDEL
+1758 TVTVRQNGDKL

-1776 DSIRFINY
+1776 NSIRFVNH
-1784 YEEAELITNTIPVSV
+1784 YEEAELIKGTIPVSV

-1884 LDKATNTLQKTVTY
+1884 LDKTTNTLQKTVTY

-1913 YTSPDTITDTTIGSV
+1913 YTSPDAITDTTTGSV

-1979 EISFGKA
+1979 EISFSKA

-2004 YDDASY
+2004 YDAASY

-2030 YTKGGVEVTE
+2030 YTKDGVEVTE

-2071 MEEGQFSFTIE
+2071 MEEGQFSFTIA

-2098 SQDVAANGSFSFG
+2098 SQDVASNGSFSFG

-2260 LGKEGYTYDDATYV
+2260 LGKKGYTYDDSTYV
-2274 VNVTVTL
+2274 VTITVTL

-2350 SATLLVVCCIAGWK
+2350 SAALLVVCCIAGWK